1 MQITELFD
9 TVAAQAAQVVERM
22 NPGHS
27 MTEAQYAE
35 RIARTGQAIINAT
48 LRQIAETDPA
58 EADRLMRELHAA
70 MQAEETG
77 AP

>member
-1 MQITELFD
+1 MQVTELFD
-9 TVAAQAAQVVERM
+9 TAAAQAAQLVDRL

-27 MTEAQYAE
+27 MAEAEYAE
-35 RIARTGQAIINAT
+35 RIARTGQAVIAAT

-58 EADRLMRELHAA
+58 EADRLMRELRAA

-77 AP
+77 AQ

>member
-1 MQITELFD
+1 MQITQLMD
-9 TVAAQAAQVVERM
+9 HVAAQAAQLVDRL

-58 EADRLMRELHAA
+58 EADRLARELHTA

-77 AP
+77 AQ